1 MIDIEDK
8 MLGHLKTAD
17 YEGFI
22 KLGMEFSD
30 SVIVAGE
37 NKKLEGLFK
46 KIKEK
51 KVETI
56 DKDENYTE
64 SYYNLYNELM
74 G

>member
-1 MIDIEDK
+1 
-8 MLGHLKTAD
+8 
-17 YEGFI
+17 
-22 KLGMEFSD
+22 
-30 SVIVAGE
+30 VIVAGD

-56 DKDENYTE
+56 DQNENYTE
-64 SYYNLYNELM
+64 SYFNLYNELV

>member
-8 MLGHLKTAD
+8 MLGNLKTAD

-22 KLGMEFSD
+22 KMGVEFSD
-30 SVIVAGE
+30 AVIQAGE

-46 KIKEK
+46 KMKEK

-64 SYYNLYNELM
+64 SYYNLYNELV